1 MRARGIG
8 GGALTGS
15 RSRVATALVLAVL
28 AAALPAAG
36 DDLGDDASFAIDP
49 RLEELLRRAGAATGP
64 VPVPLWRYRDGELQ
78 SRLEDLVG
86 RLGLRGAS
94 ARGELA
100 LALVDLLDLDRP
112 RVAAV
117 NGDRMMY
124 AASLPKIAVLL
135 AAFEKI
141 ARGELALDADL
152 RGHLEHM
159 IRDSSNA
166 SATHVMHVVGKRF
179 IAEVLLSPRYRFYDP
194 ARGGG
199 LWVGKDYA
207 RAGLWMRDPLHRL
220 SHGATALQVARFYT
234 MLARDELVS
243 PRYSR
248 MMKQIL
254 GRTSIEHKFV
264 RGLRAV
270 RPRAA
275 IYRKS
280 GSWRGWHSDSALV
293 EHEDGRYVAVALSS
307 NPAGRRW
314 LPQLIVGMDAIIADF
329 ERVRR
334 LPAVAL
340 PAPGPLR
347 RATR

>member
-1 MRARGIG
+1 MRWRAREMVLLGAG
-8 GGALTGS
+8 LALLGGAAA
-15 RSRVATALVLAVL
+15 RP
-28 AAALPAAG
+28 AAA
-36 DDLGDDASFAIDP
+36 DDLGDESSFAIDP

-64 VPVPLWRYRDGELQ
+64 VPVPLWRHRDAELQ
-78 SRLEDLVG
+78 ARLEALVS
-86 RLGLRGAS
+86 RLGLRPAARRGA
-94 ARGELA
+94 LA
-100 LALVDLLDLDRP
+100 LAMVDLQDLGRP

-117 NGDRMMY
+117 NGDHMMY

-141 ARGELALDADL
+141 ARGELRLDAEL
-152 RGHLEHM
+152 RDHLERM

-166 SATHVMHVVGKRF
+166 SATHVMHRVGKRF
-179 IAEVLLSPRYRFYDP
+179 IAEVLLSPRYRLYDP

-207 RAGLWMRDPLHRL
+207 RAGLWMRDPLHQL

-248 MMKQIL
+248 MMKRML

-293 EHEDGRYVAVALSS
+293 EHEDGRYVAVALSAS
-307 NPAGRRW
+307 PQGGRW
-314 LPQLIVGMDAIIADF
+314 LPQLIVGMDAIISEYEA
-329 ERVRR
+329 ETR

-340 PAPGPLR
+340 PGPGELR
-347 RATR
+347 RAAR

>member
-1 MRARGIG
+1 MRARSSGRG
-8 GGALTGS
+8 GPAGGRRLLRTGVALL
-15 RSRVATALVLAVL
+15 ALS
-28 AAALPAAG
+28 AALPARA
-36 DDLGDDASFAIDP
+36 DDLGYDGSFAIDP
-49 RLEELLRRAGAATGP
+49 RLGELLRRAGGASGP
-64 VPVPLWRYRDGELQ
+64 ALAPLWRYRDAGLQ
-78 SRLEDLVG
+78 SDLEDLLG
-86 RLGLRGAS
+86 RLGLRGA
-94 ARGELA
+94 ARRGELA

-135 AAFEKI
+135 AAFEKV
-141 ARGELALDADL
+141 ARGELPLDTDL
-152 RGHLEHM
+152 REHLERM
-159 IRDSSNA
+159 IRDSSNT
-166 SATHVMHVVGKRF
+166 SATHVMHRVGKPF
-179 IAEVLLSPRYRFYDP
+179 IAEVLLSPRYRLYDP
-194 ARGGG
+194 GHGGG

-254 GRTSIEHKFV
+254 GRTSIDHKFV
-264 RGLRAV
+264 RGLRTV

-293 EHEDGRYVAVALSS
+293 EHEDGRYVAVALSAHA
-307 NPAGRRW
+307 NGRRW

-329 ERVRR
+329 EQVRR

-340 PAPGPLR
+340 PGPAPLR
-347 RATR
+347 RASR